1 MPIDSRRG
9 QPPSSAHRPGGPSAP
24 ANLPEAAVDETG
36 NEDPGAELT
45 ELPDHEQ
52 QEKAGTPPRER
63 DGQAGRERTIGNHPV
78 DPNSM
83 PSRIG
88 LPVGVD
94 RETAADPGNQTPD
107 APETDNRS

>member
-1 MPIDSRRG
+1 MPIDPRRDKPG
-9 QPPSSAHRPGGPSAP
+9 ASTPS
-24 ANLPEAAVDETG
+24 NLPEAAVDETG

-45 ELPDHEQ
+45 ELPEHEN
-52 QEKAGTPPRER
+52 QEQAGTPP
-63 DGQAGRERTIGNHPV
+63 DGRGGQPGGARRERTVGNHPV

-94 RETAADPGNQTPD
+94 RETAADPGRQTPE